1 MRYVT
6 IKDIAKALGISK
18 STVSRALSGDERNVG
33 KETLRKIREKAN
45 EMGYHR
51 NELAV
56 NLRSNTAHVIGVV
69 VPEITTPFSMS
80 FIASL
85 QRYVAEEGYKVN
97 IAFSNENP
105 RTEREVLEMFVAG
118 RVDGLV
124 VSTCHNKENLDYYRR
139 LIANNFP
146 LVFFD
151 RTIPEI
157 NASNV
162 HSNDYIKAFFMVEH
176 LIRTGKK
183 KILHIA
189 GPGYIQNSYE
199 RLRGY
204 RDALEKFKIPY
215 KKEYILK
222 IGVGV
227 EEAAQVLDGILT
239 SGNLEFDAL
248 FCFTETQALGAKRAI
263 QEHGLLIP
271 SDVAIACMSGTALS
285 TLVYPQLTAVEQRY
299 DEMAKEAARLIIKK
313 INDPYSEPETIVV
326 SSVTSIRSS
335 TSTEVPQ
342 F

>member
-33 KETLRKIREKAN
+33 KETARQIREKAS

-56 NLRSNTAHVIGVV
+56 NLRANSARVIGVV

-85 QRYVAEEGYKVN
+85 QHFLSEEGYRVN
-97 IAFSNENP
+97 IAYSNENP
-105 RTEREVLEMFVAG
+105 QTEKENLEMFVAG

-124 VSTCHNKENLDYYRR
+124 VSTCHNKENLDYYRSLVAR
-139 LIANNFP
+139 KFP

-157 NASNV
+157 NASMV
-162 HSNDYIKAFFMVEH
+162 RSNDYIKAFFMVEH
-176 LIRTGKK
+176 LIRTGKR
-183 KILHIA
+183 KIIHIA
-189 GPGYIQNSYE
+189 GPAYIQNSAE

-204 RDALEKFKIPY
+204 RDALEKFKI
-215 KKEYILK
+215 EYDSNLVIRT
-222 IGVGV
+222 GVGV
-227 EEAAQVLDGILT
+227 EDGAQAIERLLL
-239 SGNLEFDAL
+239 SGRPDFDAL
-248 FCFTETQALGAKRAI
+248 FCFTETQALGAKRAV
-263 QEHGLLIP
+263 QEHGYSIP
-271 SDVAIACMSGTALS
+271 GDVAIACMSGTALS
-285 TLVYPQLTAVEQRY
+285 TLVYPQLTASEQRY
-299 DEMAKEAARLIIKK
+299 DEMARETARLIINK
-313 INDPYSEPETIVV
+313 IRDPQAEPETVIVN
-326 SSVTSIRSS
+326 STMAIRNS

-342 F
+342 Y

>member
-33 KETLRKIREKAN
+33 KETARIIRDKAN

-56 NLRSNTAHVIGVV
+56 NLRANSARVIGVV

-85 QRYVAEEGYKVN
+85 QRFLAEEGYRVN
-97 IAFSNENP
+97 IAYSNENP
-105 RTEREVLEMFVAG
+105 QTEQENLEMFVAA

-124 VSTCHNKENLDYYRR
+124 VSTCHNKQNLDYYRNLVAR
-139 LIANNFP
+139 HFP

-157 NASNV
+157 RASMV
-162 HSNDYIKAFFMVEH
+162 RSNDYIKAFFMVEH
-176 LIRTGKK
+176 LIRTGKRD
-183 KILHIA
+183 IVHIA
-189 GPGYIQNSYE
+189 GPGYIQNTSE

-204 RDALEKFKIPY
+204 KDALEKFKIKY
-215 KKEYILK
+215 RSEYVISTA
-222 IGVGV
+222 VGV
-227 EEAAQVLDGILT
+227 EDGAQAVESLLIAK
-239 SGNLEFDAL
+239 NIKFDAL
-248 FCFTETQALGAKRAI
+248 FCFTETQALGAKRAV
-263 QEHGLLIP
+263 QEHGFSIP
-271 SDVAIACMSGTALS
+271 GDVAIACMSGTALS
-285 TLVYPQLTAVEQRY
+285 TLVYPQLTASEQRF
-299 DEMAKEAARLIIKK
+299 DEMAKETARLIIDK
-313 INDPYSEPETIVV
+313 IHNPLSEPETVIVN
-326 SSVTSIRSS
+326 STMSIRNS
-335 TSTEVPQ
+335 TSMEVPQ